1 MVDTVSPERRSAIM
15 ANIRSRDTA
24 PELMV
29 RSYLHSR
36 GLRYR
41 LHGRALP
48 GKPDLVFSSRN
59 VCVFV
64 HGCFW
69 HGCPK
74 CVDGTRS
81 VKSNASFWTGKVAGN
96 RARDG
101 RNVAAL
107 EAAGWT
113 VLTIWECEVVD
124 SDKLAQLTA
133 AIKNNAIGRRR
144 AEGKPGRAWSKA

>member
-1 MVDTVSPERRSAIM
+1 P
-15 ANIRSRDTA
+15 
-24 PELMV
+24 
-29 RSYLHSR
+29 
-36 GLRYR
+36 
-41 LHGRALP
+41 
-48 GKPDLVFSSRN
+48 SRN

-69 HGCPK
+69 HGCPN

-81 VKSNASFWTGKVAGN
+81 VKSNASFWTSKVAGN
-96 RARDG
+96 RARDA

-113 VLTIWECEVVD
+113 VFTIWECEVVD

-133 AIKNNAIGRRR
+133 AIRNNAIRRKQAGERLDR
-144 AEGKPGRAWSKA
+144 AQSDG